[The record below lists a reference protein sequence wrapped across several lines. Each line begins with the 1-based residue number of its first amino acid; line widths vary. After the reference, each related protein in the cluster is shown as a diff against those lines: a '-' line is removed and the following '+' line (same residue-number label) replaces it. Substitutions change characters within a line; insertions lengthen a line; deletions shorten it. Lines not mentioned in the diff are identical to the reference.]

1 MGWPEERKKFEQ
13 RQNAI
18 NTYLNSS
25 YDNDVKEFNKYAGAF
40 VISGGMNG
48 TAVPFQGPNGKMDAD
63 AILLKLYESYARIKK
78 HFKDTADLKD
88 DIANYLLSSSSAE
101 DVQSKLR
108 AIGALQQ
115 EISNL
120 EDIAKRADTE
130 NSAAKDRQEAIKTR
144 NEKVSFP
151 QMFSGINK
159 PLEKRTYQW
168 LFPTGLALFILG
180 IFIMW
185 PGISSIYTLPAQ
197 IAASGGNIGLPFYK
211 KPAFVWTIL
220 GLMGASIVVTILAA
234 FGIIHS

>member
-1 MGWPEERKKFEQ
+1 MNWPEERKKFEQ

-18 NTYLNSS
+18 NTYLNSN

-48 TAVPFQGPNGKMDAD
+48 TPVPFQGPRGPMDAD

-88 DIANYLLSSSSAE
+88 DIANYLLGSSNAE
-101 DVQSKLR
+101 EVQSKLR
-108 AIGALQQ
+108 AIGRLQQ
-115 EISNL
+115 EIANL
-120 EDIAKRADTE
+120 EDISKKADTE
-130 NSAAKDRQEAIKTR
+130 SVAAKDRQEAIKTR
-144 NEKVSFP
+144 NEKISFT

-168 LFPTGLALFILG
+168 LFPVGLALFVVG

-185 PGISSIYTLPAQ
+185 PGISTIYTLPALVS
-197 IAASGGNIGLPFYK
+197 ASGTNIGLPFYK

-220 GLMGASIVVTILAA
+220 GLMGTTVVVTLLAA